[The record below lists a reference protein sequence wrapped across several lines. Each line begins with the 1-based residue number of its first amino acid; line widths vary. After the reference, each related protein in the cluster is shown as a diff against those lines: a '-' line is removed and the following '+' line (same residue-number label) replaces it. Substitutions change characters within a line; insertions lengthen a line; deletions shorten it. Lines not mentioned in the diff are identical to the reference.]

1 MQPNRKGAEERDA
14 AGTEAATAFGCSDC
28 FESGIS
34 RKGFCVEAKA
44 SNPRLP
50 SPAVTTR
57 FPSMRITRCKMYL
70 PEMQKRMM
78 SPRFG
83 FSIVTEE
90 QGRMQTE
97 SLPARK
103 SGNMLNG
110 ICRVLL
116 MLRIHSAVSFCCLRR
131 MYAKNCKAAPY
142 SKAYSKNI
150 WLSRQA
156 L

>member
-1 MQPNRKGAEERDA
+1 MRASAMPRSSPVRSDSSESLRLLES
-14 AGTEAATAFGCSDC
+14 FGCSDC

-34 RKGFCVEAKA
+34 RKGFFGEAKA

-103 SGNMLNG
+103 SGNMLFPVTRKHTVRPARSFFRTIEKNSAAG
-110 ICRVLL
+110 
-116 MLRIHSAVSFCCLRR
+116 RIFGTGC
-131 MYAKNCKAAPY
+131 
-142 SKAYSKNI
+142 
-150 WLSRQA
+150 
-156 L
+156 